1 MDKQIKYLL
10 GVLIVLIISAYFL
23 SLLSGLPS
31 FITDDIIAFLEE
43 ETEGEITLDKVSL
56 WPLNRIN
63 VKNFEFIDKSGNTYR
78 ADELNLDYSL
88 NLLQDKEIIEID
100 FVELK
105 NSMIEINNLNPAEDG
120 STAEAGSYSEA
131 VFLNQRLNLGT
142 GPSESGDGNNTSSP
156 TDFLNELKLP
166 GFLANL
172 KLNIRDSVVKVDIP
186 DYHFTVNNLQLGL
199 RAVNADQFELSF
211 ASQLEVRELLFSENN
226 IISDFSLEE
235 VEIKF
240 EKNGRRSEIYFNTAP
255 FAVEKFRRYLP
266 EGDYS
271 FRSLSLNQESLTA
284 SAEAKGELLFAG
296 SELRSYKTEIQL
308 DNLEASAQH
317 DFSLSQIEAGNQTSG
332 AKDSFSRT
340 IDFKVPEASILIS
353 GPDLGIVLQKT
364 NFRIDEN
371 EVEAG
376 FKYAENGGLELY
388 LAADEFLY
396 DYAFLS
402 PYLEKGSFDFQV
414 TANREPGSDLKAAL
428 ELKVAEA
435 EALNVEFSKA
445 DFELRLEE
453 GELFLDRGQLN
464 FAEGSQLELKGN
476 YNLRRE
482 NYMLRAQG
490 QNLRIAE
497 SAENILD
504 SLEIQNK
511 EVYLNYLDKIKTDQ
525 ANFSIDTAG
534 IYGSNNQL
542 SATGD
547 FSFDFQAG
555 EEESRFDI
563 NSTFWFFEN
572 NLTLSSFRANSDY
585 GRLDLTGDINFAD
598 REFKLRYAG
607 RNFDADA
614 VNNFLQNDITQLNEL
629 NAEVEYLEGSI
640 NDDFTNPTVSL
651 NANIPYLSYGDFHI
665 SDLSLKGNINN
676 KNLEIENF
684 EADLNKGLL
693 KASGSIDNITD
704 FEQSSIQVGFS
715 TERVYFTDIAEAF
728 SREIPLDGELSTELN
743 LGGSLANPDLSLDL
757 IADNTVLMLDGAE
770 YEFSSLNASVERE
783 NGSFIL
789 NKFTAVQQN
798 LELNAGGSFSIES
811 GFDLNLEIDGFETE
825 KYLAEF
831 IPEAY
836 QPGGTINLNGNLSGD
851 INSPLFQFE
860 LISDSLTMG
869 ELDLSFGSN
878 TISYRPLEDSLIIE
892 EFNFNIDQGSFL
904 LTGQLD
910 SLRDEL
916 ITDLEL
922 SLDKVPIEN
931 TFSKFYPLYPF
942 ADDLLVSG
950 PVDITGRRG
959 EINAEL
965 DLSAEMELYPEVQF
979 SLSGKAG
986 RELDLSFSASELPIS
1001 VSTAQYDF
1009 NLNLSSRLDLDGT
1022 LQGDIFS
1029 PKLNLDHQF
1038 SNISLNETEL
1048 RSLEGNIVVDDRNS
1062 LSADEQIEFQQGG
1075 TLSIQADYAINSQEI
1090 ELISDLSELP
1100 LGFVLSFFPGNLRA
1114 DGELN
1119 GNAVINGSISD
1130 PLLDGEINLVG
1141 QSMELGL
1148 SDPIENY
1155 NGTFELNNDGVVV
1168 RELNADFADG
1178 NFSIGGSINPFA
1190 EENAWNLTLQGEELY
1205 FLHGS
1210 LDGEFD
1216 ADLAFK
1222 GPLNSPLL
1230 SGDLEAYNFVISIPW
1245 KWPTGDSGDNEQSS
1259 DNGNNFVPR
1268 LDLDIAAGSN
1278 VSVESSN
1285 MDILISEGDLNLK
1298 FNNNLND
1305 PLIMEGSFTSTRG
1318 TFTYY
1323 NSRFSLIN
1331 GQAVFTPVDEND
1343 IPTISANARTYAGG
1357 REINISVNGPANNM
1371 RTTLSSNPE
1380 ATEEEILNLLSTQG
1394 ALGSAL
1400 IGGEDIGIQTI
1411 ITQELIRI
1419 LNAFLQEDVINPI
1432 ESDFQSALALDRIEI
1447 DAYQY
1452 GLEREFALYLG
1463 KNITNNFYVE
1473 YASNFSEGEQ
1483 SSNISFQYSLTDLT
1497 VLKGTYFGEGDYR
1510 FSIETGFDF

>member
-43 ETEGEITLDKVSL
+43 ETEGEISLDKVSL

-78 ADELNLDYSL
+78 AEELNLDYSL
-88 NLLQDKEIIEID
+88 NLLQNKEIIEID

-105 NSMIEINNLNPAEDG
+105 NSLIEINNLNPAGDG

-131 VFLNQRLNLGT
+131 VFLNQRLKLGT
-142 GPSESGDGNNTSSP
+142 GSSESGDGDNTNSP

-166 GFLANL
+166 DFLANL

-186 DYHFTVNNLQLGL
+186 NYHFTVNNLQLGL

-211 ASQLEVRELLFSENN
+211 ASQLDIRELVLAEDY

-271 FRSLSLNQESLTA
+271 FRSLSLNQESITA
-284 SAEAKGELLFAG
+284 SAEAKGEVLFAG
-296 SELRSYKTEIQL
+296 AELRSYKTEIQL
-308 DNLEASAQH
+308 DNLEASAQYN
-317 DFSLSQIEAGNQTSG
+317 FSLSQIEAGNQPSE
-332 AKDSFSRT
+332 AEDSLSRT
-340 IDFKVPEASILIS
+340 INFKVPEASILIS
-353 GPDLGIVLQKT
+353 GPDLGLVLQKT
-364 NFRIDEN
+364 NLRIDEN

-428 ELKVAEA
+428 ELKAVEA
-435 EALNVEFSKA
+435 EALNMEFSKA
-445 DFELRLEE
+445 DFKLRLEE

-464 FAEGSQLELKGN
+464 FAEGSQLDLKGS

-490 QNLRIAE
+490 QEIRVAD

-504 SLEIQNK
+504 LLEIQNK
-511 EVYLNYLDKIKTDQ
+511 EDYLNYLDKIKTDR
-525 ANFSIDTAG
+525 ANFLIDAAG

-547 FSFDFQAG
+547 FSLNFKAG
-555 EEESRFDI
+555 AEQRSFDI

-572 NLTLSSFRANSDY
+572 NLTLSSFRVNSDY

-614 VNNFLQNDITQLNEL
+614 VNSFLENDIAQLNEL
-629 NAEVEYLEGSI
+629 NAELEYLEGSI
-640 NDDFTNPTVSL
+640 NDDFSNPIISL
-651 NANIPYLSYGDFHI
+651 TANIPYLSYGDFHV
-665 SDLSLKGNINN
+665 SDISLKSNYNN

-693 KASGSIDNITD
+693 KASGSIDNIND
-704 FEQSSIQVGFS
+704 FEQSSMQINFT
-715 TERVYFTDIAEAF
+715 TERVYFADIAEAF
-728 SREIPLDGELSTELN
+728 RRELPIDGELSTELS
-743 LGGSLANPDLSLDL
+743 LGGSLANPDLSLEL
-757 IADNTVLMLDGAE
+757 VADNTVLMLEGTE
-770 YEFSSLNASVERE
+770 YEFSSLKASVKRE

-789 NKFTAVQQN
+789 QDFSAVQQDLKIN
-798 LELNAGGSFSIES
+798 GGGSFSLKS
-811 GFDLNLEIDGFETE
+811 GFDINLEMQGFETE
-825 KYLAEF
+825 KYLSGF

-836 QPGGTINLNGNLSGD
+836 QPVGTINLKGNLRGE
-851 INSPLFQFE
+851 INSPLFEFE
-860 LISDSLTMG
+860 LFSDSLYLG
-869 ELDLSFGSN
+869 ELALNFGSN
-878 TISYRPLEDSLIIE
+878 SFSYRPLQDSLNIE
-892 EFNFNIDQGSFL
+892 SFNFNVDQGSYL

-916 ITDLEL
+916 ITDLKL
-922 SLDKVPIEN
+922 SLEAVPIKN

-942 ADDLLVSG
+942 ADDLLFSG
-950 PVDITGRRG
+950 PVEITGRRSD
-959 EINAEL
+959 INAVL
-965 DLSAEMELYPEVQF
+965 DLSAEMDLYPEAQF

-1001 VSTAQYDF
+1001 VSTAQYEF

-1029 PKLNLDHQF
+1029 PTLNLDHQF
-1038 SNISLNETEL
+1038 SDISLNETEL
-1048 RSLEGNIVVDDRNS
+1048 RSLEGNIILDDRKS
-1062 LSADEQIEFQQGG
+1062 LSLDEKIEFQQGG
-1075 TLSIQADYAINSQEI
+1075 ILSIQADYSISSQEI
-1090 ELISDLSELP
+1090 ELSSELNELP

-1119 GNAVINGSISD
+1119 GNTVINGSVSD
-1130 PLLDGEINLVG
+1130 PKLDGEIKLTG

-1155 NGTFELNNDGVVV
+1155 SGIIEFNNDGVVV
-1168 RELNADFADG
+1168 KELNGDFADG
-1178 NFSIGGSINPFA
+1178 SFSIGGSINPFA
-1190 EENAWNLTLQGEELY
+1190 EENAWDLTLNGEELY
-1205 FLHGS
+1205 FLYGS

-1216 ADLAFK
+1216 ADLAFS
-1222 GPLNSPLL
+1222 GPLNNPLL
-1230 SGDLEAYNFVISIPW
+1230 SGELEAYNFVITIPW
-1245 KWPTGDSGDNEQSS
+1245 KWPMSEGGNNEQSS
-1259 DNGNNFVPR
+1259 DNGNGFVPR
-1268 LDLDIAAGSN
+1268 LNLDINVGSN

-1285 MDILISEGDLNLK
+1285 MDILISEGNLNLK
-1298 FNNNLND
+1298 FNNNLSD
-1305 PLIMEGSFTSTRG
+1305 PLAMKGSFESTRG
-1318 TFTYY
+1318 IFSYY

-1331 GQAVFTPVDEND
+1331 GQAVFTPVDDND

-1357 REINISVNGPANNM
+1357 REINISLNGPANNM
-1371 RTTLSSNPE
+1371 RTTFSSNP
-1380 ATEEEILNLLSTQG
+1380 AMTEEEILNLLSTQG

-1452 GLEREFALYLG
+1452 GLEREFAFYLG
-1463 KNITNNFYVE
+1463 KNITNNFYIE

-1510 FSIETGFDF
+1510 FSIETGFEF